1 MKRVLI
7 DTNIIVRYLVG
18 DLPDKQKDV
27 EQMFLNAEKE
37 NIKYLV
43 LDQIIIETIFVLT
56 KVYKL
61 DKSICV
67 KVIVEMLELACIDI
81 ETNLIIESMNIYL
94 DENIEIV
101 DAYMITYALQNN
113 IGLQSFDKK
122 ALNVWKKLANISS

>member
-1 MKRVLI
+1 MNRIVI
-7 DTNIIVRYLVG
+7 DTNLIVRYLVG
-18 DLPDKQKDV
+18 DLPEKQKYV

-61 DKSICV
+61 DKGICI

-81 ETNLIIESMNIYL
+81 ETNLIIKSMNIYL
-94 DENIEIV
+94 DESIEIV
-101 DAYMITYALQNN
+101 DAYMIAYALQNN
-113 IGLQSFDKK
+113 VGLQSFDKK
-122 ALNVWKKLANISS
+122 ALNIWKKMVNISG